1 MKTLFLALLMA
12 GAATSAIAADLPTR
26 KGYPVAPQPMYAPAF
41 TWGGLYVGINGGY
54 AYGDMSNTN
63 FANPNGGVI
72 GGTLGYNWQMGQIVF
87 GAEGDFDYAFTKRS
101 NTYAFTTGNL
111 AYAGGNSYET
121 NWITTERLRLGYAVD
136 RALFYVTGGY
146 AGMSTR
152 ASTFDV
158 NTGYSNSQDG
168 WRSGGAI
175 GAGVEYAFTN
185 NISAKAEYLWL
196 PMEDKT
202 YWSGTPYQET
212 NKLDVNLFRV
222 GLNYKF

>member
-1 MKTLFLALLMA
+1 MKTLFVAVLMA
-12 GAATSAIAADLPTR
+12 GVASSAFAADLPTR
-26 KGYPVAPQPMYAPAF
+26 KGAPIAPPVYAPAF

-54 AYGDMSNTN
+54 AYGAVNNSN
-63 FANPNGGVI
+63 FSSPNGGMV
-72 GGTLGYNWQMGQIVF
+72 GGTLGYNWQFGQIVF
-87 GAEGDFDYAFTKRS
+87 GAEGDFDYAFTKKSNNFGAGPAFGS
-101 NTYAFTTGNL
+101 NTYKV
-111 AYAGGNSYET
+111 S
-121 NWITTERLRLGYAVD
+121 WITTERLRLGYAVD

-146 AGMSTR
+146 AGISTR
-152 ASTFDV
+152 ASVFDGT
-158 NTGYSNSQDG
+158 NNFSLDG

-202 YWSGTPYQET
+202 YWAGTPYQET